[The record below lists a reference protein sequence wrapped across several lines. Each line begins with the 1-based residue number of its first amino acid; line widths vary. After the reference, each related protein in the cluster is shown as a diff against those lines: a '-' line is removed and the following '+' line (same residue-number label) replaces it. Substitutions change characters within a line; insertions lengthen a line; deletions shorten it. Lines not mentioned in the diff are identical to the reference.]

1 VAGFQV
7 LLEPLLALADVGGA
21 GIVGT
26 VGEPQRE
33 VPAFQPAGDFDA
45 LASVLQSGLADG
57 GIGIA
62 ERSVFVVLILKQIGI
77 DRARLYPYSAAS
89 FLISSV
95 LATPRGKSHS
105 TCRATLGQTP
115 VSRCTWPASL
125 SFSWAVDAAAGWRN
139 LPNRVPVLAKPQ
151 EGSSIRNFS
160 SA

>member
-105 TCRATLGQTP
+105 TCRAT
-115 VSRCTWPASL
+115 
-125 SFSWAVDAAAGWRN
+125 
-139 LPNRVPVLAKPQ
+139 
-151 EGSSIRNFS
+151 